1 MGIEP
6 IRAARTMATA
16 RILLLLL
23 PALFLGACAY
33 HTSRSSAVVVTDTQG
48 VVEGCTKLGVVD
60 GKSELHS
67 VLLTDTARDTVVTRL
82 KIRGAELGGTHVV
95 SSAADIKWK
104 GPDTSGTVYKCNR

>member
-1 MGIEP
+1 MGPEP
-6 IRAARTMATA
+6 IRATRTMATA
-16 RILLLLL
+16 RILLLL

-48 VVEGCTKLGVVD
+48 VVEGCTRLGVID
-60 GKSELHS
+60 GKSDFHA
-67 VLLTDTARDTVVTRL
+67 VLLPDTARDTVVTRL
-82 KIRGAELGGTHVV
+82 KIRGAELGGSHVV